1 MYILSILYISISEEL
16 PNDVYTFVI
25 LSFFFYMPRGRGV
38 RRARQQHP
46 YGVVGRGQAVRRR
59 NPGRAAAVRQEP
71 EVQREPAVSPE
82 PVVQQEE
89 VPAPIHTA
97 TIGIQADNTVIN
109 GEDFTI
115 DSTPVSYNI
124 NNDPLIVP
132 MNNDI
137 DLFVSQ
143 NVKEKIWG
151 LQYVNLALLLQQ
163 NFDIPNETTK
173 SNCLTVVNGNVVV
186 NTDNKHLKIK
196 NIENINTWTDAFIN
210 FSKIVIQRHPL
221 LAMDLL
227 SYMSLIRSLASDAPF
242 VRIYQYDQQFRL
254 RVAQNPSKSW
264 SQIDGNL
271 WFRFIAKGALGGQL
285 VTSNQFQ
292 TLQSQQLQRCCYDF
306 NFKKG
311 CSRVNCTYRH
321 VCLKCFGFHPSVLCT
336 SNKNVQNSQYLNPRL
351 SGPRSKIPVHRNQ
364 ISPFVQQPP
373 RLNFK
378 PPAFYPQNIRY

>member
-1 MYILSILYISISEEL
+1 MI
-16 PNDVYTFVI
+16 
-25 LSFFFYMPRGRGV
+25 R
-38 RRARQQHP
+38 
-46 YGVVGRGQAVRRR
+46 
-59 NPGRAAAVRQEP
+59 
-71 EVQREPAVSPE
+71 PE
-82 PVVQQEE
+82 PVVQQEQ

-115 DSTPVSYNI
+115 DATPVSCNI

-132 MNNDI
+132 MNNDL
-137 DLFVSQ
+137 DVFVSL
-143 NVKEKIWG
+143 NVKEKIWV
-151 LQYVNLALLLQQ
+151 LQYVNLALLLQH

-227 SYMSLIRSLASDAPF
+227 SYMALIRSVESDAPF

-254 RVAQNPSKSW
+254 RVARNPSKSL

-271 WFRFIAKGALGGQL
+271 WFHFIAKGALGGL
-285 VTSNQFQ
+285 ATSNQFQ
-292 TLQSQQLQRCCYDF
+292 PLQFQQLQ
-306 NFKKG
+306 N
-311 CSRVNCTYRH
+311 VVMILT
-321 VCLKCFGFHPSVLCT
+321 LKRDVKELIVL
-336 SNKNVQNSQYLNPRL
+336 
-351 SGPRSKIPVHRNQ
+351 IDM
-364 ISPFVQQPP
+364 FV
-373 RLNFK
+373 
-378 PPAFYPQNIRY
+378 

>member
-1 MYILSILYISISEEL
+1 
-16 PNDVYTFVI
+16 
-25 LSFFFYMPRGRGV
+25 MPRGRGV

-71 EVQREPAVSPE
+71 EVHREPDVRREPVVRPE
-82 PVVQQEE
+82 PVVQQEQ
-89 VPAPIHTA
+89 VPASIHTA

-115 DSTPVSYNI
+115 DSTPVSCNI

-210 FSKIVIQRHPL
+210 LKKIVIQRHP
-221 LAMDLL
+221 
-227 SYMSLIRSLASDAPF
+227 Y
-242 VRIYQYDQQFRL
+242 
-254 RVAQNPSKSW
+254 
-264 SQIDGNL
+264 
-271 WFRFIAKGALGGQL
+271 
-285 VTSNQFQ
+285 
-292 TLQSQQLQRCCYDF
+292 
-306 NFKKG
+306 
-311 CSRVNCTYRH
+311 
-321 VCLKCFGFHPSVLCT
+321 
-336 SNKNVQNSQYLNPRL
+336 
-351 SGPRSKIPVHRNQ
+351 
-364 ISPFVQQPP
+364 
-373 RLNFK
+373 
-378 PPAFYPQNIRY
+378 